1 MTLAYE
7 EEDSQKLV
15 GFFIFIYL
23 FILDEREMSY
33 MNENKYLSLYVTI
46 TVKISILELSIKQLV
61 LQRSF
66 CSFDRS
72 LLLLL
77 LTAEEQ

>member
-33 MNENKYLSLYVTI
+33 MNENKYLGLYVTI